1 MKNLLK
7 RTKCDGI
14 RPCPSVKHFYDVGN
28 VIDYTHMPL
37 TAAHLIHQGITLD
50 DAEVITDMTGSQL
63 NPLVPN
69 GENNNEEDL
78 PDDITA
84 SDQDDID
91 DMIKHCKLSPE
102 PGLAKFMIDNRHI
115 IC

>member
-14 RPCPSVKHFYDVGN
+14 RPCPSVKHFYDAGN

-37 TAAHLIHQGITLD
+37 TAAHLINQGVMLD

-63 NPLVPN
+63 NPLFQT
-69 GENNNEEDL
+69 EKT
-78 PDDITA
+78 I
-84 SDQDDID
+84 
-91 DMIKHCKLSPE
+91 MRK
-102 PGLAKFMIDNRHI
+102 
-115 IC
+115 ICLMTLQLQTKMTSMT